1 MSAHHKALPGFAYFT
16 PHTFLGSSARLS
28 AHSLCKSQRGGAGAG
43 RALTA
48 AQSSTEYRV
57 ELLHRAGTVPAPSR
71 RSSLQRSCVLGAQ
84 GGLWLLLFLCPSH
97 QVGFCSAIRIC
108 PSGKA
113 PPAEGLRR
121 AVGRRAERGTGRK
134 RPASQGA
141 AESGWVFCWCE

>member
-1 MSAHHKALPGFAYFT
+1 MPITKHSMGLLTSHHILFSG
-16 PHTFLGSSARLS
+16 ARLS
-28 AHSLCKSQRGGAGAG
+28 AHSLCKSQWGGAGAG

-48 AQSSTEYRV
+48 AQSSTEHRV
-57 ELLHRAGTVPAPSR
+57 ELLHRAGTVPASSR

-84 GGLWLLLFLCPSH
+84 GGLWLLPFLCPSH

-121 AVGRRAERGTGRK
+121 AVARWAERGTGRK
-134 RPASQGA
+134 RSASRGA

>member
-1 MSAHHKALPGFAYFT
+1 MGLLTSHHILFSGAQ
-16 PHTFLGSSARLS
+16 LGSQLT
-28 AHSLCKSQRGGAGAG
+28 LCKSQRGGAGAG

-48 AQSSTEYRV
+48 AQSSTEHRA

-84 GGLWLLLFLCPSH
+84 GGLWLLPFLCPSH

-134 RPASQGA
+134 RSAWQGA